1 MNLPV
6 TEQEVWTEGSV
17 CRGDDV
23 VLYICMSFFR
33 TVGLDE
39 EEWHISEEQ
48 GPCLYGFGPHI
59 PVPEGVCHKHLV
71 VVYMRTK
78 KQIFPEDECICSCDQ
93 SHTELCQVESENKE
107 GITGRESLTNRPQRQ
122 QSTGNRYLTAGV
134 LGQSSI
140 IGCLGSDSHI
150 VLTPIMNLNKINWV
164 YSSHFYKT
172 EKWFTGIG

>member
-107 GITGRESLTNRPQRQ
+107 GITGLDVNHWPTDLSVSRVQVIVTSRQVFLDSLL
-122 QSTGNRYLTAGV
+122 SLAVWDLTAT
-134 LGQSSI
+134 L
-140 IGCLGSDSHI
+140 CWHL
-150 VLTPIMNLNKINWV
+150 
-164 YSSHFYKT
+164 
-172 EKWFTGIG
+172 